1 MLHTNRFDKYCVFN
15 VNQCGRLF
23 QDYHFGEIKV
33 YTSRV
38 VKNDDHGIYYTLNL
52 NTSKVYDT
60 GEFDDINALIDILS
74 AYEHDYLNIGV
85 DELNEKVWDM

>member
-1 MLHTNRFDKYCVFN
+1 MLHTNRFDKYCVFD

-23 QDYHFGEIKV
+23 QDYEFGEIKV

-38 VKNDDHGIYYTLNL
+38 DKDVNHGIYYTLNL
-52 NTSKVYDT
+52 NTGKVFDT
-60 GEFDDINALIDILS
+60 GEFEDIDALIDILS

-85 DELNEKVWDM
+85 DELNEKV

>member
-1 MLHTNRFDKYCVFN
+1 MLHTNRFDKYCVFD

-38 VKNDDHGIYYTLNL
+38 VKNDNQAFITRLNL
-52 NTSKVYDT
+52 NTSKVFDT
-60 GEFDDINALIDILS
+60 GEFDDINALIDIL
-74 AYEHDYLNIGV
+74 ICIRT
-85 DELNEKVWDM
+85 